1 MMMLCKDDFKKIGSV
16 LLISLI
22 GGTLLTYFSCPNC
35 IHSFLRFC
43 IISLVSS
50 ITWFFIWLGNSMLGG
65 FINKKYSWTE
75 EPIKR
80 FIIGSVTTIVYT
92 LLMVVILLE
101 LFAIIFHFDY
111 GDQYKY
117 SIYSSIVITI
127 LISLFL
133 HSRSFLIS
141 WRKAIIDGERLQKE
155 SIVAR
160 YESLKSQV
168 NPHFLFNSLN
178 ALTNLVYEDPDKAV
192 KFIKQLS
199 EVYRYVLD
207 TRDRE
212 VVAVEEE
219 LSFLDS
225 YLFLQK
231 IRFGDNLQSQI
242 NVSSAK
248 AHIAPLA
255 LQMLIENAIK
265 HNIVSSDDPLM
276 VNIFERDDYI
286 FVENNLQ
293 KKSTLGE
300 PSSGMGLENIC
311 KRYEFL
317 SDRKVEIVKSEDKFS
332 VKLPL
337 IHNGKE

>member
-1 MMMLCKDDFKKIGSV
+1 MKLCKEDFKKIGNV
-16 LLISLI
+16 LLVSFV
-22 GGTLLTYFSCPNC
+22 GGTVLTFFTCPSC
-35 IHSFLRFC
+35 SASLVQF
-43 IISLVSS
+43 SLVSFVS
-50 ITWFFIWLGNSMLGG
+50 SVTWFLIWLGNSFLGSLLNEK
-65 FINKKYSWTE
+65 ISWRY

-80 FIIGSVTTIVYT
+80 FIIGSVTTIAYT
-92 LLMVVILLE
+92 TLMVILLLE
-101 LFAIIFHFDY
+101 FFALIFHFDY
-111 GDQYKY
+111 GDRYKM
-117 SIYSSIVITI
+117 SIYSSIIITI

-133 HSRSFLIS
+133 HSRAFLIS
-141 WRKAIIDGERLQKE
+141 WRNATIDAEKLQKE
-155 SIVAR
+155 SIAAK

-212 VVAVEEE
+212 VVEVEEE
-219 LSFLDS
+219 LNFLHS

-231 IRFGDNLQSQI
+231 IRFGNNLKPE
-242 NVSSAK
+242 VRVTSAK

-265 HNIVSSDDPLM
+265 HNVVSSDDPL
-276 VNIFERDDYI
+276 VVSVVERDDYI
-286 FVENNLQ
+286 LVENNLQ
-293 KKSTLGE
+293 KKSTIGE
-300 PSSGMGLENIC
+300 TSSGMGLENIC

-317 SDRKVEIVKSEDKFS
+317 SDRKVEIIKTAEKFV